1 MNIVGGGMSGNGNTR
16 ELYRLF
22 PTVVQTTKVAD
33 HRALNARLLEEIDDV
48 RASTPNGRPESWS
61 CDVYTT
67 ISNNFQLHR
76 RDGFARLTELFV
88 EHMSNFANTMRYA
101 LDRNRI
107 TIDMCWLNVYGKNH
121 SQERHAHI
129 NYAFSGIYYVK
140 APKKC
145 SKLILHSPIADT
157 MIVPKYKQ
165 TSDLN
170 RYYTEIEPEEGLM
183 VIFHG
188 YLSHGVVASTID
200 EERISI
206 AVNAKL
212 APR

>member
-22 PTVVQTTKVAD
+22 PTVVQTTTVAG
-33 HRALNARLLEEIDDV
+33 HEALNARLLEEIDDV
-48 RASTPNGRPESWS
+48 RESTPNGRPESWS

-67 ISNNFQLHR
+67 ISNNFQLHQ
-76 RDGFARLTELFV
+76 RDGFARLAELFL
-88 EHMSNFANTMRYA
+88 EHMSGFANTMKYSMTH
-101 LDRNRI
+101 NRI
-107 TIDMCWLNVYGKNH
+107 VIDMCWLNVYGKSH
-121 SQERHAHI
+121 SQERHTHI

-145 SKLILHSPIADT
+145 SKLILHSPVADT

-165 TSDLN
+165 TNDLN
-170 RYYTEIEPEEGLM
+170 SYFMEIEPEEGLM
-183 VIFHG
+183 VIFHS
-188 YLSHGVVASTID
+188 YLPHGVGVSTID

-206 AVNAKL
+206 AVNANL
-212 APR
+212 VPN